1 MIHTEALSKQYGRRM
16 VLSGIDLEVKE
27 GEFFGL
33 IGPSGAGKSTLLRI
47 LDLIEP
53 PSGGRLHLFGDDVYR
68 RGTVFEVRRRMAML
82 FQKPVIFNASV
93 YENIAIG
100 LKVRRR
106 NGAEVERRV
115 REALRA
121 IGLPDYADRSAL
133 TLSGG
138 EAQRVALA
146 RALVTDPEILF
157 LDEPTANLDPPSV
170 EKIEELVQ
178 RLNRESGTTVVL
190 STHDMRQGQRL
201 ADRIGVMMQG
211 TIPQV
216 GTTLEIFHRPRATS
230 IARFVG
236 VENILPG
243 TVTSNRNGEVDVDV
257 GGTIVHG
264 ISAALPGQRVSV
276 LFRAEDVTLDLRERG
291 KTSARNLYR
300 GTIVRTVPSG
310 PFAHVVVDCGVP
322 ITALVTIR
330 SAEDLDLRIGRE
342 VYASF
347 KASTVHV
354 IPEN

>member
-1 MIHTEALSKQYGRRM
+1 MIRAEALSKQYGKKK

-53 PSGGRLHLFGDDVYR
+53 PSGGRLQLFGDDVYQ

-82 FQKPVIFNASV
+82 FQKPIIFNASV

-100 LKVRRR
+100 LKLRRR
-106 NGAEVERRV
+106 NGAEMERRIH
-115 REALRA
+115 EALRA
-121 IGLPDYADRSAL
+121 IGLPGYAARSAL

-190 STHDMRQGQRL
+190 STHDMLQGQRL
-201 ADRIGVMMQG
+201 AERIGVVMQG
-211 TIPQV
+211 TLPQV
-216 GTTLEIFHRPRATS
+216 GTTLEIFHRPQATS

-236 VENILPG
+236 MENVLSG
-243 TVTSNRNGEVDVDV
+243 TVVSSRNAEVDVDV
-257 GGTIVHG
+257 GGTIIQGVST
-264 ISAALPGQRVSV
+264 IPTGQRVSV
-276 LFRAEDVTLDLRERG
+276 LFRAEDVTIDLAERG

-300 GTIVRTVPSG
+300 GTVMRTVPSG
-310 PFAHVVVDCGVP
+310 PFVHAVVDCGVP

-330 SAEDLDLRIGRE
+330 SAEDLDLRPGRE

-347 KASTVHV
+347 KASAVHV
-354 IPEN
+354 ISES